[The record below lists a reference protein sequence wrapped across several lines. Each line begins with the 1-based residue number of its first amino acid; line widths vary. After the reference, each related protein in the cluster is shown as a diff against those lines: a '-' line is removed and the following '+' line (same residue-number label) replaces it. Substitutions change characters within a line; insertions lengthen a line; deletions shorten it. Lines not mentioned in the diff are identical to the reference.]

1 MPSFP
6 IQENKETETHTRVYT
21 RPKGATQMNKPGYKT
36 TEFWMSTIA
45 VICGIIM
52 SSGAVHDGS
61 MPERIIG
68 GVMATLAALG
78 YTAARA
84 KTKIGE

>member
-1 MPSFP
+1 
-6 IQENKETETHTRVYT
+6 
-21 RPKGATQMNKPGYKT
+21 MNKPGYQT

-45 VICGIIM
+45 VICGIVM
-52 SSGAVHDGS
+52 SSGAIHDGS
-61 MPERIIG
+61 TAERVIG

-84 KTKIGE
+84 KTKTGE

>member
-1 MPSFP
+1 
-6 IQENKETETHTRVYT
+6 
-21 RPKGATQMNKPGYKT
+21 MNKPGYKT

-61 MPERIIG
+61 VTERIIG